1 MKPSS
6 AAIISIFLL
15 SPMIAVSGPGID
27 RQALEKEIHSTFEAS
42 LEMHQNKDL
51 EGLVSRFTPG
61 GTIKMPGQPMIVG
74 HDALRKHYE
83 RSLQTEVLSFD
94 YSIHRLDFSE
104 AGDMAVLTV
113 EFHATV
119 ATPDGSANSSA
130 TILMVKKK
138 VDGAWKIHAESLV
151 PGPAF

>member
-1 MKPSS
+1 MKLIGAVP
-6 AAIISIFLL
+6 IFITLMF
-15 SPMIAVSGPGID
+15 PMIAVSNSGID
-27 RQALEKEIHSTFEAS
+27 RQVLEKEIRSAFEAS
-42 LEMHQNKDL
+42 LELHENKDL
-51 EGLVSRFTPG
+51 EGLVNRFTPD
-61 GTIKMPGQPMIVG
+61 GTIKMPGQPMVVG
-74 HDALRKHYE
+74 HDALRKYYE

-94 YSIHRLDFSE
+94 YSILYLDFSE
-104 AGDMAVLTV
+104 GGDMAVLTV

-119 ATPDGSANSSA
+119 ATPAGSANSNA